1 MPLTPQ
7 ELIMLAAT
15 RPGQPIQVAELDIA
29 RAPFLRAAA
38 EARENASIDRYVK
51 SFLGAFALADA
62 LSPTTDSQ
70 PQQTSTPAPAP
81 PPSNSSS
88 N

>member
-7 ELIMLAAT
+7 EHLMLAAT
-15 RPGQPIQVAELDIA
+15 RPGQPIEVAELDIA

-38 EARENASIDRYVK
+38 EARETASIDRYIK
-51 SFLGAFALADA
+51 GLLAPFAVADA
-62 LSPTTDSQ
+62 LSPTTFSQ
-70 PQQTSTPAPAP
+70 PQETSTPALP
-81 PPSNSSS
+81 PPPNSSS